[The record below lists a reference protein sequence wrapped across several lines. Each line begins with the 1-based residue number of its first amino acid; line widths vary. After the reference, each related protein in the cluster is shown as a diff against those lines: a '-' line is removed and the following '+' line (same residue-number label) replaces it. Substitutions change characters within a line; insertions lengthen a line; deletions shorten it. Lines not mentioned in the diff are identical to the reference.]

1 MINDFHYLCNLLSN
15 FCVLTIPLCTGH
27 FELQID
33 ASGKGLRGVFSDGVE
48 LPVAFYSWQL
58 RGAETRYSASELKC
72 LAVVDSVRHFQVYLH
87 GRSFLVQ
94 ADHKALQS
102 LLSSTMLNGK
112 LTR

>member
-1 MINDFHYLCNLLSN
+1 MSN
-15 FCVLTIPLCTGH
+15 FCVLTIPLCTDH
-27 FELQID
+27 FVLQTD
-33 ASGKGLRGVFSDGVE
+33 ASGKGLSGVLSVFRDGVE

-94 ADHKALQS
+94 DDHKALQS
-102 LLSSTMLNGK
+102 LLSSTKMNGK
-112 LTR
+112 LTIGTILTTI